1 MESGADNPPP
11 SSLTE
16 IGQPMYT

>member
-1 MESGADNPPP
+1 MQSGADNPPP

-16 IGQPMYT
+16 IRQPMYA